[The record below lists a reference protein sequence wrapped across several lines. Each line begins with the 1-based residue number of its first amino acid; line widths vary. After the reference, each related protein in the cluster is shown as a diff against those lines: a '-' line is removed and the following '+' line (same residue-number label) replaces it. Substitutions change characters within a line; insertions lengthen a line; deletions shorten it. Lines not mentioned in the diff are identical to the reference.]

1 MMEQRIIS
9 ILQSHPRG
17 LTAREIA
24 NIIHSD
30 RTTVNQILYGSLNNQ
45 CVMDASYRWR
55 LINRGAS
62 APAENQTTA
71 ISADP
76 LLSKVCKYYLNC
88 LSLDNTNKISV
99 FKDSQFTPEYVEIN
113 TLDVD
118 SLNNEEALAFMRN
131 TSQLGNKVMYIGYPA
146 SVYTIT
152 SRQGVQFKKIAPIFL
167 YQITYDAGSATM
179 AAVPIINM
187 EIMKQYCSND
197 ETEQLHEMIRLENE
211 LGLNNSEAEFDM
223 YDLVTRLCHIRQW
236 TWKEEMNPESFSE
249 LPMSEV
255 DNDGIYNKAILLR
268 TDASNYT
275 QGLEHELLELS
286 KLSEAQYKGTALY
299 DWIHSDIF
307 SNGVNPNT
315 DDVEVLEV
323 LPLNTEQGMSIK
335 KALTNR
341 LTVITGPPGTGKSQV
356 VTNLIVN
363 LAWKGRKG
371 IFSSKNNKAVDVVE
385 KRVNG
390 LTDRPIMLRMG
401 NGQGVD
407 AIVEFLRDLMNYA
420 KPQQTDID
428 EYNEIKHIYDNLQS
442 KVTNLARNK
451 QELIDLRNQL
461 DEVEK
466 LVCDFRQY
474 WREISSSISEAD
486 AVCFNDLLNDA
497 MLKYD
502 QSQVGMQPFFVRLFW
517 NFISKSRI
525 AAFNASV
532 VGLNQL
538 LSQYNKTLLT
548 PLLSTPKDELFTP
561 VKKVSDELKTIAK
574 YNGLLSRLRAL
585 PTLEAIDKQL
595 VDIKKEQAEIAHQ
608 LWSQWV
614 KAMGF
619 NVPHSLRIKVR
630 AFISELTLNQ
640 GGPLTHEQMNTFRE
654 IEGQLKDILP
664 ICAVTSLSVRRR
676 VPFVAGMY
684 DLLIIDEASQ
694 CDIPSILPLLYR
706 CKSAVIIGDPKQL
719 SHITGLTNQQDNNLL
734 NKYEVGHEFS
744 FNATPLY
751 DYAAAICDPDNIIQL
766 KDHHRCHGDIIEF
779 SNKEFYN
786 GNLRI
791 ATNYNRL
798 KNDTKLGVRWVS
810 AHGNTYRPHS
820 GSAYNDAE
828 VNAII
833 GELKQLVANN
843 YRGSIGVV
851 TPFKAQADKITRALE
866 GETDLYNTLL
876 AVNKFMADTVHKFQG
891 DERDLMFFSTVISS
905 GAPNGCVNFLKSTGN
920 LFNVAITRAKSSL
933 VVVGNQ
939 DYCKECGVSYLEHFV
954 EYVIKQEKISA
965 PVVDIN
971 NDYGPE
977 FPELDGHIMQT
988 VSDWEKVLYRALY
1001 SAGIKTQPQYSIDNY
1016 RLDLAL
1022 FYNGKCLDI
1031 EIDGER
1037 YHRSWNGELCY
1048 RDQLRNQRMFE
1059 LGWDVQRFWVYEIR
1073 DRLPWCIEQVKSWMN
1088 AQNEVLNTL

>member
-1 MMEQRIIS
+1 MMKQRIIS

-24 NIIHSD
+24 NLLHTD
-30 RTTVNQILYGSLNNQ
+30 RTTVNHVLYGSLINQ

-55 LINRGAS
+55 MINRGTAV
-62 APAENQTTA
+62 PVETQTTA

-88 LSLDNTNKISV
+88 LSLDYTNKISV

-113 TLDVD
+113 SLDID
-118 SLNNEEALAFMRN
+118 SLNSEDALTFMQK
-131 TSQLGNKVMYIGYPA
+131 TSQLRNKVMYIGYPT

-152 SRQGVQFKKIAPIFL
+152 SRQGEHFKKIAPIFL
-167 YQITYDAGSATM
+167 YQVTYDAGSATM

-197 ETEQLHEMIRLENE
+197 ETEQLHEMICLENE

-223 YDLVTRLCHIRQW
+223 YDLVMRLSYIRQW
-236 TWKEEMNPESFSE
+236 NWKEEMNPESFSE
-249 LPMSEV
+249 LPMSEI
-255 DNDGIYNKAILLR
+255 DSDGVYNKAVLLR

-286 KLSEAQYKGTALY
+286 KLSEAQYMGTALY
-299 DWIHSDIF
+299 DWIHSENL
-307 SNGVNPNT
+307 SKGVSHNT
-315 DDVEVLEV
+315 DDGEVLEV
-323 LPLNTEQGMSIK
+323 LPLNSEQSISIK
-335 KALTNR
+335 KSLSNR

-420 KPQQTDID
+420 RPQQTDID
-428 EYNEIKHIYDNLQS
+428 EYNEIKHIYDDLQS

-451 QELIDLRNQL
+451 QVLIDSRNQL

-466 LVCDFRQY
+466 QVCDFRQY
-474 WREISSSISEAD
+474 WGEISSSISEAD
-486 AVCFNDLLNDA
+486 ATRFNDLLNDA

-502 QSQVGMQPFFVRLFW
+502 HSQVSLQPFFVRLFW
-517 NFISKSRI
+517 NFIYKSRI
-525 AAFNASV
+525 AAFNNSV
-532 VGLNQL
+532 AGLNQL
-538 LSQYNKTLLT
+538 LSQYNKT
-548 PLLSTPKDELFTP
+548 PLDPSSSTPKDVLFAP
-561 VKKVSDELKTIAK
+561 VKKVADELKIIAK
-574 YNGLLSRLRAL
+574 YNGLLSSLRSL
-585 PTLEAIDKQL
+585 STLEDIDRQL
-595 VDIKKEQAEIAHQ
+595 VDIKKEQAQIAHQ

-619 NVPHSLRIKVR
+619 NVPHSLRLKVT
-630 AFISELTLNQ
+630 AFIAEVTLNK
-640 GGPLTHEQMNTFRE
+640 GETMSTEQMRTFRE

-676 VPFVAGMY
+676 VPFVPGMY

-751 DYAAAICDPDNIIQL
+751 DYAAAICDQDNIIQL

-779 SNKEFYN
+779 SNNEFYN
-786 GNLRI
+786 GKLRI

-798 KNDTKLGVRWVS
+798 KSDAKLGVRWVNV
-810 AHGNTYRPHS
+810 HGKTYRPHA

-828 VNAII
+828 VNAIV

-851 TPFKAQADKITRALE
+851 TPFKAQADRISRALE
-866 GETDLYNTLL
+866 AESDLYNTLL

-905 GAPNGCVNFLKSTGN
+905 GAPNGCINFLKSTGN

-954 EYVIKQEKISA
+954 EYVMKHEKIST
-965 PVVDIN
+965 PEVDAN
-971 NDYGPE
+971 YDYGPE
-977 FPELDGHIMQT
+977 FPELDGYIMQT

-1073 DRLPWCIEQVKSWMN
+1073 DRLPWCIELVKSWMD
-1088 AQNEVLNTL
+1088 AQN

>member
-76 LLSKVCKYYLNC
+76 LLNKVCKYYLNC
-88 LSLDNTNKISV
+88 LSLDYTNKISV
-99 FKDSQFTPEYVEIN
+99 FKDSQFSPEYVEIN

-118 SLNNEEALAFMRN
+118 SLNTEEALTFMQK
-131 TSQLGNKVMYIGYPA
+131 TSQLRNKVMYIGYPS

-152 SRQGVQFKKIAPIFL
+152 SRQGEQFKRIAPIFL

-197 ETEQLHEMIRLENE
+197 ENEQLHEMIRLENE
-211 LGLNNSEAEFDM
+211 LGLNNADAEFDM
-223 YDLVTRLCHIRQW
+223 YDLVTRLRHIRQW
-236 TWKEEMNPESFSE
+236 NWKEEMNPESFSE
-249 LPMSEV
+249 LLMSEI
-255 DNDGIYNKAILLR
+255 DSDGIYNKAVLLR

-286 KLSEAQYKGTALY
+286 KLSEAQYKDTALY
-299 DWIHSDIF
+299 DWIHSDVF
-307 SNGVNPNT
+307 SNEVSPNT

-335 KALTNR
+335 KALSNR

-401 NGQGVD
+401 NGQGAN
-407 AIVEFLRDLMNYA
+407 AIVEFLNDLMNYA
-420 KPQQTDID
+420 RPQQTDID
-428 EYNEIKHIYDNLQS
+428 EYNEIKHIYDDLQS
-442 KVTNLARNK
+442 KVTKLAQNK
-451 QELIDLRNQL
+451 QELIAYRNQL

-466 LVCDFRQY
+466 KVCDFRHY
-474 WREISSSISEAD
+474 WREISSTITEVD
-486 AVCFNDLLNDA
+486 ATHFNDLLNEV

-502 QSQVGMQPFFVRLFW
+502 QAQVNLQPFLARLFW

-525 AAFNASV
+525 SAFDDSV
-532 VGLNQL
+532 AKLNQQLRRFDKVQL
-538 LSQYNKTLLT
+538 LPTLNIQRDVLFA
-548 PLLSTPKDELFTP
+548 PVHQVARELM
-561 VKKVSDELKTIAK
+561 TIAK
-574 YNGLLSRLRAL
+574 YNDLLSRLRAL
-585 PTLEAIDKQL
+585 PTLEDIDRQL
-595 VDIKKEQAEIAHQ
+595 IDIKKEQAEIAHQ

-614 KAMGF
+614 KTMGT
-619 NVPHSLRIKVR
+619 NIPHTLRLRVS
-630 AFISELTLNQ
+630 AFIAEMKLNEDDIMS
-640 GGPLTHEQMNTFRE
+640 PEQMRTFRD
-654 IEGQLKDILP
+654 IEGQLKNILP
-664 ICAVTSLSVRRR
+664 ICAVTSLSVRKR
-676 VPFVAGMY
+676 VPFLAGMY

-719 SHITGLTNQQDNNLL
+719 SHITGLTKKQDNTLL
-734 NKYEVGHEFS
+734 RKYDISPEFS
-744 FNATPLY
+744 FNEMPLY
-751 DYAAAICDPDNIIQL
+751 NYAAAICDPANIIQL
-766 KDHHRCHGDIIEF
+766 RDHHRCHGDIIEF

-786 GNLRI
+786 SSLRI

-798 KNDTKLGVRWVS
+798 KSETKLGVRWVNV
-810 AHGNTYRPHS
+810 HGNTYRPHS

-833 GELKQLVANN
+833 GELKQLVTNN

-851 TPFKAQADKITRALE
+851 TPFKAQADKITRTLE

-954 EYVIKQEKISA
+954 EYVMKQEKISA

-988 VSDWEKVLYRALY
+988 VSDWEKVLYTALY
-1001 SAGIKTQPQYSIDNY
+1001 SVGIKTQPQYSIDNY

-1073 DRLPWCIEQVKSWMN
+1073 DRLPWCIEQVKLWMN
-1088 AQNEVLNTL
+1088 MQN

>member
-9 ILQSHPRG
+9 ILRSHSRG

-24 NIIHSD
+24 NILHTD
-30 RTTVNQILYGSLNNQ
+30 RTAVNQVLYGSLSNQ

-55 LINRGAS
+55 LINRGPATS
-62 APAENQTTA
+62 AENQTTA

-88 LSLDNTNKISV
+88 LSLDNTNKIST

-113 TLDVD
+113 TLDID
-118 SLNNEEALAFMRN
+118 SLNSEDALSFMQK
-131 TSQLGNKVMYIGYPA
+131 TSQAGNKVMYIGYPT

-152 SRQGVQFKKIAPIFL
+152 NRQGGQFKLIAPIFL
-167 YQITYDAGSATM
+167 HQVTYDAGSATM

-187 EIMKQYCSND
+187 EIMRQYCSND

-211 LGLNNSEAEFDM
+211 LGLNNPDAEFDM

-236 TWKEEMNPESFSE
+236 NWKEEMNPDSFSE
-249 LPMSEV
+249 LPMSEI
-255 DNDGIYNKAILLR
+255 DTDGIYNKPVLIRA
-268 TDASNYT
+268 DASNYT

-299 DWIHSDIF
+299 DWIHSEDF
-307 SNGVNPNT
+307 TNEVNTNT

-335 KALTNR
+335 KALSNR

-420 KPQQTDID
+420 RPQQTDIE
-428 EYNEIKHIYDNLQS
+428 EYNEIKRIYDELQS
-442 KVTNLARNK
+442 KVTKLAQEK
-451 QELIDLRNQL
+451 QELIASRNQL

-466 LVCDFRQY
+466 EVCDFRHY
-474 WREISSSISEAD
+474 WKEISSTISAVD
-486 AVCFNDLLNDA
+486 AMHFSDLLNDA

-502 QSQVGMQPFFVRLFW
+502 QAQVNLQPFLVRLFW
-517 NFISKSRI
+517 NFLSKSRLC
-525 AAFNASV
+525 AFDGSLV
-532 VGLNQL
+532 KLNRL
-538 LSQYNKTLLT
+538 LGQYGKAQILPVLK
-548 PLLSTPKDELFTP
+548 TPKDVLFAPAHQVAGELM
-561 VKKVSDELKTIAK
+561 TIAK
-574 YNGLLSRLRAL
+574 YNELLSRLRTL

-595 VDIKKEQAEIAHQ
+595 IDIKKEQADIAHQ
-608 LWSQWV
+608 LWIQWV

-619 NVPHSLRIKVR
+619 NVPHSLRIKVT
-630 AFISELTLNQ
+630 AFIAEVTLNK
-640 GGPLTHEQMNTFRE
+640 GDTMSTEQLRTFRE

-734 NKYEVGHEFS
+734 NKYDVGHEFS

-751 DYAAAICDPDNIIQL
+751 DYAAAICNPENIIQL

-798 KNDTKLGVRWVS
+798 KSDTKLGVRWVN
-810 AHGNTYRPHS
+810 AQGNTFRPHN

-828 VNAII
+828 VKAIVA
-833 GELKQLVANN
+833 ELKQLIANN

-851 TPFKAQADKITRALE
+851 TPFKAQADKITKALE
-866 GETDLYNTLL
+866 GESELYNTLL

-905 GAPNGCVNFLKSTGN
+905 CAPNGCVNFLKSTGN

-939 DYCKECGVSYLEHFV
+939 EYCKECGVSYLEHFV
-954 EYVIKQEKISA
+954 EYVLRQEKIA
-965 PVVDIN
+965 TPVVDIN
-971 NDYGPE
+971 NDYGPDY
-977 FPELDGHIMQT
+977 PDLDPHIMDT

-1022 FYNGKCLDI
+1022 FYKAKCLDI
-1031 EIDGER
+1031 EVDGER

-1073 DRLPWCIEQVKSWMN
+1073 DRLPWCIEQIKQWMN
-1088 AQNEVLNTL
+1088 VQN

>member
-1 MMEQRIIS
+1 M
-9 ILQSHPRG
+9 
-17 LTAREIA
+17 
-24 NIIHSD
+24 
-30 RTTVNQILYGSLNNQ
+30 
-45 CVMDASYRWR
+45 
-55 LINRGAS
+55 
-62 APAENQTTA
+62 
-71 ISADP
+71 
-76 LLSKVCKYYLNC
+76 
-88 LSLDNTNKISV
+88 
-99 FKDSQFTPEYVEIN
+99 
-113 TLDVD
+113 
-118 SLNNEEALAFMRN
+118 
-131 TSQLGNKVMYIGYPA
+131 
-146 SVYTIT
+146 
-152 SRQGVQFKKIAPIFL
+152 
-167 YQITYDAGSATM
+167 
-179 AAVPIINM
+179 
-187 EIMKQYCSND
+187 
-197 ETEQLHEMIRLENE
+197 
-211 LGLNNSEAEFDM
+211 
-223 YDLVTRLCHIRQW
+223 
-236 TWKEEMNPESFSE
+236 
-249 LPMSEV
+249 
-255 DNDGIYNKAILLR
+255 
-268 TDASNYT
+268 
-275 QGLEHELLELS
+275 
-286 KLSEAQYKGTALY
+286 
-299 DWIHSDIF
+299 
-307 SNGVNPNT
+307 
-315 DDVEVLEV
+315 
-323 LPLNTEQGMSIK
+323 
-335 KALTNR
+335 
-341 LTVITGPPGTGKSQV
+341 
-356 VTNLIVN
+356 
-363 LAWKGRKG
+363 
-371 IFSSKNNKAVDVVE
+371 
-385 KRVNG
+385 
-390 LTDRPIMLRMG
+390 
-401 NGQGVD
+401 
-407 AIVEFLRDLMNYA
+407 
-420 KPQQTDID
+420 
-428 EYNEIKHIYDNLQS
+428 
-442 KVTNLARNK
+442 
-451 QELIDLRNQL
+451 
-461 DEVEK
+461 
-466 LVCDFRQY
+466 
-474 WREISSSISEAD
+474 
-486 AVCFNDLLNDA
+486 
-497 MLKYD
+497 
-502 QSQVGMQPFFVRLFW
+502 
-517 NFISKSRI
+517 
-525 AAFNASV
+525 
-532 VGLNQL
+532 
-538 LSQYNKTLLT
+538 
-548 PLLSTPKDELFTP
+548 
-561 VKKVSDELKTIAK
+561 KKVSDELKTIAK

-664 ICAVTSLSVRRR
+664 IGAVTSLSVRRR

-977 FPELDGHIMQT
+977 FPELDG
-988 VSDWEKVLYRALY
+988 
-1001 SAGIKTQPQYSIDNY
+1001 
-1016 RLDLAL
+1016 
-1022 FYNGKCLDI
+1022 
-1031 EIDGER
+1031 
-1037 YHRSWNGELCY
+1037 
-1048 RDQLRNQRMFE
+1048 
-1059 LGWDVQRFWVYEIR
+1059 
-1073 DRLPWCIEQVKSWMN
+1073 
-1088 AQNEVLNTL
+1088 

>member
-1 MMEQRIIS
+1 MEQRIIS

-17 LTAREIA
+17 LTARDIA
-24 NIIHSD
+24 NILHTD
-30 RTTVNQILYGSLNNQ
+30 RTTVNQILYGSLRGQ

-55 LINRGAS
+55 LNNQGPA
-62 APAENQTTA
+62 APVGNQSVA

-88 LSLDNTNKISV
+88 LSLDNTNKIST
-99 FKDSQFTPEYVEIN
+99 FKDSQFTPDYVEIN
-113 TLDVD
+113 TLDID
-118 SLNNEEALAFMRN
+118 SVNSEEALTFMQR
-131 TSQLGNKVMYIGYPA
+131 TSQLGNKVMYIGYPTA
-146 SVYTIT
+146 VYTFT
-152 SRQGVQFKKIAPIFL
+152 SRKGEKYTNIAPIFL
-167 YQITYDAGSATM
+167 HQITYDAGSATM

-187 EIMKQYCSND
+187 EIMRQYCSND
-197 ETEQLHEMIRLENE
+197 ESEQLHEMIRLENE
-211 LGLNNSEAEFDM
+211 LGLNNPDAEFDM
-223 YDLVTRLCHIRQW
+223 YDLVTRLSHIRQW
-236 TWKEEMNPESFSE
+236 NWKEEMNPELFSE
-249 LPMSEV
+249 LSMSDIE
-255 DNDGIYNKAILLR
+255 DDGIYNKSVLIRA
-268 TDASNYT
+268 DASNYT

-299 DWIHSDIF
+299 DWIHSEDF
-307 SNGVNPNT
+307 TNEVNPNT

-335 KALTNR
+335 KALSNR

-390 LTDRPIMLRMG
+390 LADRPIMLRMG

-420 KPQQTDID
+420 RPQQTDID
-428 EYNEIKHIYDNLQS
+428 EYNEIKHIYDDLQA
-442 KVTNLARNK
+442 KVIKLAQNK
-451 QELIDLRNQL
+451 QELIDSRNQL
-461 DEVEK
+461 DEIEK
-466 LVCDFRQY
+466 QVCDFRHY
-474 WREISSSISEAD
+474 WREISSTISEVD
-486 AVCFNDLLNDA
+486 ATRFNNLLNDA

-502 QSQVGMQPFFVRLFW
+502 HAQVNLQPFFVRLFW
-517 NFISKSRI
+517 NFLSKSRI
-525 AAFNASV
+525 KAFEDSV
-532 VGLNQL
+532 FGLNQL
-538 LSQYNKTLLT
+538 LRQYNKTQIT
-548 PLLSTPKDELFTP
+548 PSLATQKEVLFTP
-561 VKKVSDELKTIAK
+561 VEKISKELKTIAQ
-574 YNGLLSRLRAL
+574 YNELLSRLRTL
-585 PTLEAIDKQL
+585 PTLEAIDRQL
-595 VDIKKEQAEIAHQ
+595 IDIKKEQADIAHQ

-614 KAMGF
+614 KTMRF
-619 NVPHSLRIKVR
+619 NVPHSLRLKVT
-630 AFISELTLNQ
+630 AFIAEVTLNM
-640 GGPLTHEQMNTFRE
+640 GSPLTTEQMKTFRE

-664 ICAVTSLSVRRR
+664 ICAITSLSVRKRI
-676 VPFVAGMY
+676 PFMPGVY

-719 SHITGLTNQQDNNLL
+719 SHITGLTKQQDNNLL

-744 FNATPLY
+744 FYATPLY

-798 KNDTKLGVRWVS
+798 KSDTKLGVRWVD
-810 AHGNTYRPHS
+810 AQGMTYRPFS

-828 VNAII
+828 VKAIVA
-833 GELKQLVANN
+833 ELKQLVANG

-851 TPFKAQADKITRALE
+851 TPFKAQADKITKVLE
-866 GETDLYNTLL
+866 GESDLYNSLL
-876 AVNKFMADTVHKFQG
+876 TVNMFMADTVHKFQG
-891 DERDLMFFSTVISS
+891 DERDMMFFSTVISN
-905 GAPNGCVNFLKSTGN
+905 GAPNSCVNFLKSTGN

-939 DYCKECGVSYLEHFV
+939 EYCKGCGVSYLEHFV
-954 EYVIKQEKISA
+954 EYVMRQEKISA
-965 PVVDIN
+965 PSTDSDI
-971 NDYGPE
+971 DHGPE
-977 FPELDGHIMQT
+977 FPELDGYIMQS
-988 VSDWEKVLYRALY
+988 VSEWEKILYKELY
-1001 SAGIKTQPQYSIDNY
+1001 KAGIKTQPQYPIDNY

-1022 FYNGKCLDI
+1022 FHNGKSLDI
-1031 EIDGER
+1031 EVDGER

-1059 LGWDVQRFWVYEIR
+1059 LGWDVQRFWVYELR
-1073 DRLPWCIEQVKSWMN
+1073 DRMPWCIQQIKSWMEQ
-1088 AQNEVLNTL
+1088 QN

>member
-1 MMEQRIIS
+1 MMEQRI
-9 ILQSHPRG
+9 LAVLRANPRG
-17 LTAREIA
+17 LTARDMA
-24 NIIHSD
+24 NILHTD
-30 RTTVNQILYGSLNNQ
+30 RTTVNQILYGPLRGQ

-55 LINRGAS
+55 LNNHG
-62 APAENQTTA
+62 PAISVEDQA
-71 ISADP
+71 AVISADP

-88 LSLDNTNKISV
+88 LSLDNTNKIST

-113 TLDVD
+113 ALDID
-118 SLNNEEALAFMRN
+118 SVNSEEASTFMQR
-131 TSQLGNKVMYIGYPA
+131 TSQLGNKVMYIGYPTA
-146 SVYTIT
+146 VYTFT
-152 SRQGVQFKKIAPIFL
+152 SRKGDKYTNIAPIFL
-167 YQITYDAGSATM
+167 HQITYDAGSATM

-187 EIMKQYCSND
+187 EIMRQYCSND
-197 ETEQLHEMIRLENE
+197 ESEQLHEMIRLENE
-211 LGLNNSEAEFDM
+211 LGLNNPDAEFDM
-223 YDLVTRLCHIRQW
+223 YDLVTRLSHIRQW
-236 TWKEEMNPESFSE
+236 NWKEEMNPESFSE
-249 LPMSEV
+249 LSMSEI
-255 DNDGIYNKAILLR
+255 DSDGIYNKAVLIR
-268 TDASNYT
+268 ADASNYT

-299 DWIHSDIF
+299 DWIHSEDF
-307 SNGVNPNT
+307 TNEVSPNT

-323 LPLNTEQGMSIK
+323 LPLNTEQGMAIK
-335 KALTNR
+335 KALSNR

-390 LTDRPIMLRMG
+390 LADRPIMLRMG

-420 KPQQTDID
+420 RPQQTDIE
-428 EYNEIKHIYDNLQS
+428 EYNEIKHIYDDLQT
-442 KVTNLARNK
+442 KVIKLAQNK
-451 QELIDLRNQL
+451 QELIDSRNQL
-461 DEVEK
+461 DEIEK
-466 LVCDFRQY
+466 QVCDFRHY
-474 WREISSSISEAD
+474 WREISSTISEVD
-486 AVCFNDLLNDA
+486 ATRFSNLLNDA

-502 QSQVGMQPFFVRLFW
+502 HAQVTLQPFFVRLFW
-517 NFISKSRI
+517 NFLSKSRI
-525 AAFNASV
+525 KAFEDSV
-532 VGLNQL
+532 FGLNQL
-538 LSQYNKTLLT
+538 LSQYNKTQIT
-548 PLLSTPKDELFTP
+548 PSLATQKEVLFTP
-561 VKKVSDELKTIAK
+561 VEKISKELKTIAQ
-574 YNGLLSRLRAL
+574 YNELLSRLRTL
-585 PTLEAIDKQL
+585 PTLEAIDRQL
-595 VDIKKEQAEIAHQ
+595 IGIKKEQADIAHQ

-614 KAMGF
+614 KTMRF
-619 NVPHSLRIKVR
+619 NVPHSLRLKVT
-630 AFISELTLNQ
+630 AFIAEVTLNM
-640 GGPLTHEQMNTFRE
+640 GSPLTTEQMKTFRE

-664 ICAVTSLSVRRR
+664 ICAITSLSVRKRI
-676 VPFVAGMY
+676 PFMPGIY

-719 SHITGLTNQQDNNLL
+719 SHITGLTKQQDNNLL

-744 FNATPLY
+744 FYATPLY

-798 KNDTKLGVRWVS
+798 KSDTKLGVRWVN
-810 AHGNTYRPHS
+810 AQGMTYRPFS

-828 VNAII
+828 VKAIVA
-833 GELKQLVANN
+833 ELKQLVSNG

-851 TPFKAQADKITRALE
+851 TPFKAQADKITKVLE
-866 GETDLYNTLL
+866 GESDLYNTLL
-876 AVNKFMADTVHKFQG
+876 TVNMFMADTVHKFQG
-891 DERDLMFFSTVISS
+891 DERDMMFFSTVISN
-905 GAPNGCVNFLKSTGN
+905 GAPNSCVNFLKSTGN

-939 DYCKECGVSYLEHFV
+939 EYCKGCGVSYLEHFV
-954 EYVIKQEKISA
+954 EYVMRQEKVSA
-965 PVVDIN
+965 PSTDI
-971 NDYGPE
+971 DIDHGPE
-977 FPELDGHIMQT
+977 FPELDGYIMQS
-988 VSDWEKVLYRALY
+988 VSEWEKILYRELY
-1001 SAGIKTQPQYSIDNY
+1001 KAGIKTQPQYPIDNY

-1022 FYNGKCLDI
+1022 FHNGKCLDI
-1031 EIDGER
+1031 EVDGER

-1059 LGWDVQRFWVYEIR
+1059 LGWDVQRFWVYELR
-1073 DRLPWCIEQVKSWMN
+1073 DRMPWCIEQIKLWMN
-1088 AQNEVLNTL
+1088 IQN

>member
-1 MMEQRIIS
+1 MMEQRIIT

-17 LTAREIA
+17 ITAREIA
-24 NIIHSD
+24 NILHTD
-30 RTTVNQILYGSLNNQ
+30 RTTINQILYGSLSNQ

-55 LINRGAS
+55 LINCGTT
-62 APAENQTTA
+62 APAEQQTT

-88 LSLDNTNKISV
+88 LSLDYTNKISV

-113 TLDVD
+113 SLDID
-118 SLNNEEALAFMRN
+118 SLNNEEALSFMQT
-131 TSQLGNKVMYIGYPA
+131 TSQLRNKVMYIGYPI

-152 SRQGVQFKKIAPIFL
+152 SRQGEQFIKIAPIFL
-167 YQITYDAGSATM
+167 YQIAYDAGSATM

-187 EIMKQYCSND
+187 EIMKQYCSID
-197 ETEQLHEMIRLENE
+197 ETEQLHEMLRLENE
-211 LGLNNSEAEFDM
+211 LGLNNPDAEFDM

-236 TWKEEMNPESFSE
+236 NWKEEMNPESFCE
-249 LPMSEV
+249 LPMS
-255 DNDGIYNKAILLR
+255 DIGNDGIYNKAVLLR

-286 KLSEAQYKGTALY
+286 KLSESQYKGTALY
-299 DWIHSDIF
+299 DWIHSDNF
-307 SNGVNPNT
+307 SNCANT
-315 DDVEVLEV
+315 NADDVEVLEV

-407 AIVEFLRDLMNYA
+407 AIVEFLRDLMNYGR
-420 KPQQTDID
+420 PQQTDVD
-428 EYNEIKHIYDNLQS
+428 EYNEIKRIYDDLQS
-442 KVTNLARNK
+442 KVTQLAHNK
-451 QELIDLRNQL
+451 RELIAYRNQL

-466 LVCDFRQY
+466 KVCDFRLY
-474 WREISSSISEAD
+474 WGEISSSISETEANQ
-486 AVCFNDLLNDA
+486 FNDLLNDV

-502 QSQVGMQPFFVRLFW
+502 HAQVSLQPFFIRLFW

-525 AAFNASV
+525 NAFNDSV
-532 VGLNQL
+532 IGLNQL
-538 LSQYNKTLLT
+538 LSQYNKTLL
-548 PLLSTPKDELFTP
+548 PSSLSTPKEVLFTP
-561 VKKVSDELKTIAK
+561 VKHVSDELKIIAK
-574 YNGLLSRLRAL
+574 YNELLSKLRTL
-585 PTLEAIDKQL
+585 PTLESIDKQL

-614 KAMGF
+614 KAMGL
-619 NVPHSLRIKVR
+619 NVPHSLRLKVT
-630 AFISELTLNQ
+630 AFIAELTLNM
-640 GGPLTHEQMNTFRE
+640 GGAMTTEQMRTFRE

-664 ICAVTSLSVRRR
+664 ICAVTSLSVRKR
-676 VPFVAGMY
+676 VPFVPGMY

-751 DYAAAICDPDNIIQL
+751 DYAAAICDSGNIIQL

-779 SNKEFYN
+779 SNKEFYK

-791 ATNYNRL
+791 ATNYTRL
-798 KNDTKLGVRWVS
+798 KSDAKLGVRWVN
-810 AHGNTYRPHS
+810 ALGKTYRPHG

-851 TPFKAQADKITRALE
+851 TPFKAQADRISRALE
-866 GETDLYNTLL
+866 EEAELYNSLL
-876 AVNKFMADTVHKFQG
+876 AANKFMADTVHKFQG

-939 DYCKECGVSYLEHFV
+939 DCCKECGVSYLEHFV
-954 EYVIKQEKISA
+954 EYVLKQEKISA

-977 FPELDGHIMQT
+977 FPELAGHIMQT

-1001 SAGIKTQPQYSIDNY
+1001 SAGIKTQPQYAIDNY

-1022 FYNGKCLDI
+1022 FHKGKCLDI

-1059 LGWDVQRFWVYEIR
+1059 LGWDVKRFWVYEIR
-1073 DRLPWCIEQVKSWMN
+1073 DRLPWCIAEIRSWMDSCS
-1088 AQNEVLNTL
+1088 